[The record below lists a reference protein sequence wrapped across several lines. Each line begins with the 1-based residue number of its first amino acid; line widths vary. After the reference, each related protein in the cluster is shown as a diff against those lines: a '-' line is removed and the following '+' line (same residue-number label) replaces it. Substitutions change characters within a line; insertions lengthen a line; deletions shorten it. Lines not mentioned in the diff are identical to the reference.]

1 MKKYFKFSALAFST
15 LLLITGCAKDSVAPT
30 IEGVAIMD
38 YDLVQITNDTPNM
51 PINIKANDNDKL
63 SSLSIKVM
71 PDGSSSVTASQEIK
85 NMTAS
90 SLTRTSIS
98 IPFPIAEKAPSGLY
112 TVEYTLT
119 DAAGNKSTKSYKVN
133 VLNYQTARVEKCEF
147 PAVSLPAGKNV
158 TLFVTAP
165 ANTDGDLYVSGNME
179 QAAGGKGDWTG
190 GGTEALKLTKVSNTC
205 YYIHL
210 NLTSAS
216 EFKITRGDWGKVMKT
231 ATGGEA
237 DNLKWSGQATQNV
250 TVENW
255 ADRITLPPVTLPKSA
270 IETNKLTVVADVKN
284 NDAAK
289 YYLVK
294 KGATSLTGA
303 IPMERVVSSTKLAAA
318 VPRETGVEYV
328 LVKDNVASV
337 GVNAYGYE
345 QVASWD
351 GKTNPVNLIID
362 GYKGSAPLLANNQK
376 LFIVGD
382 ATAGGWNNPVPANQ
396 EFKRVAEGKFELTLP
411 LQQKEYLLLPVN
423 GDWSFKW
430 GMAGTN
436 PLSGNVNWQGANFK
450 APAAGTYKIEIDFF
464 KGTYKLTRQ

>member
-63 SSLSIKVM
+63 SALSIKVM
-71 PDGSSSVTASQEIK
+71 PDGASTVTASQEIK
-85 NMTAS
+85 NMIAS
-90 SLTRTSIS
+90 SLTRTAIS

-119 DAAGNKSTKSYKVN
+119 DAAGNKSTKTYKVN

-147 PAVSLPAGKNV
+147 PSVSLPAGRNV
-158 TLFVTAP
+158 TFFVTTP
-165 ANTDGDLYVSGNME
+165 ANTEGDLYVSGNME
-179 QAAGGKGDWTG
+179 QAAGGSGDWTG
-190 GGTEALKLTKVSNTC
+190 GGTAALKLTKVSNTC
-205 YYIHL
+205 YYVHL
-210 NLTSAS
+210 NLTNSS
-216 EFKITRGDWGKVMKT
+216 EFKITRGNWGTVMKT
-231 ATGGEA
+231 ATGEEA
-237 DNLKWSGQATQNV
+237 DNLKWAGQATQNV
-250 TVENW
+250 TVQNW
-255 ADRITLPPVTLPKSA
+255 ADRVTLPPVTLPKSA

-318 VPRETGVEYV
+318 VPRETGAEYV

-351 GKTNPVNLIID
+351 GKTNPVNLIVD
-362 GYKGSAPLLANNQK
+362 AYKGSAPLLSNNQR
-376 LFIVGD
+376 LFIVGA
-382 ATAGGWNNPVPANQ
+382 ATEGGWNNPVPANQ
-396 EFKRVAEGKFELTLP
+396 EFTRVAEGKFELTITL
-411 LQQKEYLLLPVN
+411 KKEEYLLLPVN
-423 GDWSFKW
+423 GDWGFKW
-430 GMAGTN
+430 GMAGSN
-436 PLSGNVNWQGANFK
+436 PLAGNVNWQGANFR
-450 APAAGTYKIEIDFF
+450 APDAGRFKIEVDFF
-464 KGTYKLTRQ
+464 RGTYKLTRQ